1 MRSKE
6 DFLAFGA
13 PLIGEEEIE
22 EVVACLRSGW
32 IGKGP
37 RVDTLEREFA
47 AYRESS
53 YAVAVSSCTAALHLS
68 LLSSDL
74 NTGDEVIT
82 SPLTFCATA
91 NAIIHAGLVPVL
103 ADIDPVTQNIDP
115 AQVEACIT
123 PRTRALLPVH
133 FAGRPC
139 DMDALVDIAQRYNL
153 KIIEDCA
160 HATEA
165 QYRGQPL
172 GTFGDFGCF
181 SFYVTKNMTTAE
193 GGMVLPRTVA
203 GQERVKML
211 ALHGLSRDA
220 WNRFSSDGYNH
231 YEVIDCG
238 FKYNMTDLQAALGIH
253 QLRRLET
260 NLQRREI
267 LWDRYMAG
275 LADLPVGLPAAPAEE
290 TRHARHLFTLLIDP
304 DVCGMTRDEFMRG
317 MNDCNIGLGVHYVG
331 LPEQPYYQRQF
342 GWKPADYPNA
352 AKVSQQTV
360 SLPFSARLTDRDAE
374 DVIEAVGLTLG
385 SFVTANTQ
393 RR

>member
-6 DFLAFGA
+6 DFLVFGA

-22 EVVACLRSGW
+22 EAVACLRSGW

-139 DMDALVDIAQRYNL
+139 DMDALVDIAQRYDL

-275 LADLPVGLPAAPAEE
+275 LADLPVGLPAAPAEG